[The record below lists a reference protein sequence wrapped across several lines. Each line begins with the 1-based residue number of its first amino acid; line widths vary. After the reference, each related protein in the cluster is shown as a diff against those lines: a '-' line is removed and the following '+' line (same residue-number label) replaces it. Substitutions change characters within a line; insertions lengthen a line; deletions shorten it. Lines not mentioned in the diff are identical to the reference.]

1 MLKVDNIWAKGRHKA
16 LFGRTSFTVER
27 GEVILVQA
35 DSQLERT
42 ALALGLTGRLPLN
55 GGTIAWGAQER
66 TSKYRLRRL
75 SDIID
80 SPEVTAPESHMRVHD
95 YVSEML
101 SYSQPMFGRPRAT
114 RWLKE
119 RGMEDL
125 DKLWTEEMTG
135 EKNLELMLALAE
147 HSGSP
152 LLVFDTPSRHFNR
165 THMWL
170 PQLVE
175 LAENEDNPR
184 AIIAIVPHISES
196 WEGKRAVVGDSHEK
210 LVEEPKIKDPKDK
223 DLDDDSVPVT
233 NQVPRVP
240 AGYELVD
247 RKNTKSTRETIQ
259 AADEHPLEDMLS
271 AEESTPARTEMNTSK
286 EQA

>member
-55 GGTIAWGAQER
+55 GGTIGWGSQER

-119 RGMEDL
+119 RGMEEL
-125 DKLWTEEMTG
+125 DKLWAEEMTG

-152 LLVFDTPSRHFNR
+152 LLVFDTPSRHFNH

-184 AIIAIVPHISES
+184 AVIAIVPHISES
-196 WEGKRAVVGDSHEK
+196 WDGKRALVGDSHEK

-223 DLDDDSVPVT
+223 DLEDDSVPVT
-233 NQVPRVP
+233 NQIPRVP
-240 AGYELVD
+240 DGYELVD
-247 RKNTKSTRETIQ
+247 DSDGTSAGAEDTNIT
-259 AADEHPLEDMLS
+259 EHPLEDML
-271 AEESTPARTEMNTSK
+271 ETTQTVEKNPK

>member
-55 GGTIAWGAQER
+55 GGTIGWGSQER

-119 RGMEDL
+119 RGMEEL

-152 LLVFDTPSRHFNR
+152 LLVFDTPSRHFNHTR
-165 THMWL
+165 MWL

-184 AIIAIVPHISES
+184 AVIAIVPHISES
-196 WEGKRAVVGDSHEK
+196 WHGKRAVVGDSHEK
-210 LVEEPKIKDPKDK
+210 LVAEPKIKDPKDK
-223 DLDDDSVPVT
+223 DLEDDSVPVT
-233 NQVPRVP
+233 NQIPRVP
-240 AGYELVD
+240 DGYELVD
-247 RKNTKSTRETIQ
+247 D
-259 AADEHPLEDMLS
+259 ADGTSAGAEDTNITEHPLEDML
-271 AEESTPARTEMNTSK
+271 ETTQTVEKNPK